1 MSAQETY
8 LRAIL
13 ATIAR
18 QTFTPQEIASH
29 VLKNGG
35 ERQVTAYNL
44 CEGRL
49 TQGEIAK
56 EVGLDSGNFSK
67 TIGRWVD
74 AGIVIRIV
82 DGKNITPVHVYPL
95 DKSFAKKG

>member
-18 QTFTPQEIASH
+18 QTFSPEVLAKH

-35 ERQVTAYNL
+35 AKQIKAFNL
-44 CEGRL
+44 CDGTL
-49 TQGEIAK
+49 TQGEVAK
-56 EVGLDSGNFSK
+56 EAGLDSGNFSK
-67 TIGRWVD
+67 TISRWIE
-74 AGIVIRIV
+74 AGIIV
-82 DGKNITPVHVYPL
+82 RVTEGKKVVPVHVYPL
-95 DKSFAKKG
+95 DEAFLKKA

>member
-1 MSAQETY
+1 MNTQETY

-13 ATIAR
+13 ATVAR
-18 QTFTPQEIASH
+18 QTFTPQEIANH

-35 ERQVTAYNL
+35 PKQVAAYNL
-44 CEGRL
+44 CEGEL
-49 TQGEIAK
+49 TQGDIAK

-74 AGIVIRIV
+74 VGIVIRIV
-82 DGKNITPVHVYPL
+82 NGKKIIPVHVYPL
-95 DKSFAKKG
+95 DKSFVKKG